1 VESERVKSELEGV
14 VVLVVAVLVVVMLE
28 QHL

>member
-1 VESERVKSELEGV
+1 VESERVKSELEEV
-14 VVLVVAVLVVVMLE
+14 VVLVVAMLV